1 MRAHHGGV
9 RLQQDSRPEFSSRV
23 DRGTVTESRLLLQHF
38 LAALAY
44 RTQKA
49 LRGAPGDFA
58 DFRAGTHVRTP
69 HELVWHMTG
78 VIGYAR
84 TMLNGGSFAP
94 PRLRTLGEEVVRF
107 HATLE
112 ALREDFANPELH
124 AQITDQQ
131 FLQGPLS
138 DAMTHAGQLA
148 MLRRQGASRLVFA
161 APVGP
166 ADSVQRLRE
175 MADDVVVPWVP
186 HPFGAVSRFYGR
198 FEQTSDAEVRRLL
211 AT

>member
-1 MRAHHGGV
+1 MRRDAFVDRAAAGRELAAALETLDLRAPVVLGLPRGGV
-9 RLQQDSRPEFSSRV
+9 VVAAEVARVLATTLDVLVVRKVGHPQQPEL
-23 DRGTVTESRLLLQHF
+23 GLGAVTEDGEAF
-38 LAALAY
+38 L
-44 RTQKA
+44 
-49 LRGAPGDFA
+49 D
-58 DFRAGTHVRTP
+58 
-69 HELVWHMTG
+69 E
-78 VIGYAR
+78 
-84 TMLNGGSFAP
+84 
-94 PRLRTLGEEVVRF
+94 
-107 HATLE
+107 E
-112 ALREDFANPELH
+112 ALRHNRLRPADL
-124 AQITDQQ
+124 
-131 FLQGPLS
+131 
-138 DAMTHAGQLA
+138 AGVVAAEQAECRRRTAAYRGDRPAAEVSGRTALVVDDGVATGVTALAALA

>member
-1 MRAHHGGV
+1 SGRTALVVDDGV
-9 RLQQDSRPEFSSRV
+9 AT
-23 DRGTVTESRLLLQHF
+23 GVTA
-38 LAALAY
+38 LAA
-44 RTQKA
+44 
-49 LRGAPGDFA
+49 
-58 DFRAGTHVRTP
+58 
-69 HELVWHMTG
+69 
-78 VIGYAR
+78 
-84 TMLNGGSFAP
+84 
-94 PRLRTLGEEVVRF
+94 
-107 HATLE
+107 
-112 ALREDFANPELH
+112 
-124 AQITDQQ
+124 
-131 FLQGPLS
+131 
-138 DAMTHAGQLA
+138 LA